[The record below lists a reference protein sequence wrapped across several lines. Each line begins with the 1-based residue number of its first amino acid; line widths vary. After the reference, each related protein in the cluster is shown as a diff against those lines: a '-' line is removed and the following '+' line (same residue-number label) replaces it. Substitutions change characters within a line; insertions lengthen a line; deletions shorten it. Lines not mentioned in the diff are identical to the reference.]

1 METTALDIGTFSFVQ
16 SIKTLWQKNNLII
29 SGERWHNLVSLF
41 REHLIQQYDSMSRR
55 FASNDLSYSFLA
67 EESVC
72 MNYHKDRFLKCVFG
86 VSWASNRF
94 SWEVVNSRLKA
105 SISLSDFT
113 SLCAAVHITLQSRVK
128 PELHNLASSS
138 SKRTIYT
145 RSNTQEEIP
154 NNNED
159 ITLTVKRVR
168 RRLDSNVL
176 STTDL
181 IKNNSGGDDMTTTG
195 AVDTGKS
202 KTKLEAKR
210 ESVLSQFIEKFD
222 LMDKHKSS
230 ARTPKDLFRLHLID
244 YMHTQRVTF
253 MMPQP
258 VLDELIFRLYP
269 SMLQG
274 PSDEYYYGIAIMPKW
289 VSKPVD
295 PTTIFTPRT

>member
-1 METTALDIGTFSFVQ
+1 
-16 SIKTLWQKNNLII
+16 
-29 SGERWHNLVSLF
+29 
-41 REHLIQQYDSMSRR
+41 
-55 FASNDLSYSFLA
+55 
-67 EESVC
+67 

-138 SKRTIYT
+138 SSKRTIYT

-154 NNNED
+154 NNNSED

-168 RRLDSNVL
+168 RRPDSNVL

-181 IKNNSGGDDMTTTG
+181 IKNNSGGDDTATTG
-195 AVDTGKS
+195 AIDTGKS

-253 MMPQP
+253 MMPQA

-289 VSKPVD
+289 VSKPMD
-295 PTTIFTPRT
+295 PTMFTPRT